1 MTRAEFL
8 KGFKSCPFCGAPVNT
23 VDVTTE
29 SGAGIVKLTVYCGC
43 GVTVDVDATSSVY
56 TTYCNGKEQKAQV
69 LKDAL
74 QIWNTRESED
84 KR

>member
-8 KGFKSCPFCGAPVNT
+8 KGFKPCPFCGAPVDT

-29 SGAGIVKLTVYCGC
+29 CGAGIVKLTVYCGC
-43 GVTVDVDATSSVY
+43 GVTVDVDATSTVY
-56 TTYCNGKEQKAQV
+56 TTIHDGESRKVQV

-84 KR
+84 K

>member
-8 KGFKSCPFCGAPVNT
+8 KGFKPCPFCGAPVDT
-23 VDVTTE
+23 ADVTTE
-29 SGAGIVKLTVYCGC
+29 CGAGIVKLTVYCGC

-56 TTYCNGKEQKAQV
+56 ETYHDGRVIKNQV
-69 LKDAL
+69 LKDAV

-84 KR
+84 K